1 MPNKYS
7 YLKVF
12 SKVIIKIKI
21 LKDLDYNNI
30 RRNEL
35 SHFICINYTSCYTR
49 IQNVIL
55 YTY

>member
-21 LKDLDYNNI
+21 LKDLDYNSII
-30 RRNEL
+30 RNDL
-35 SHFICINYTSCYTR
+35 SQFICINYTSCYTC